1 MNRMICAGILS
12 SLMLLT
18 ACGGSSSSDNAE
30 NKKTLSGPTNV
41 AASSNGASINPA
53 EAEIIINTDGAN
65 SYTVHSG
72 EKIVVTFNRVYEI
85 NSFNLTRVNSSV
97 TTGSKPD
104 ITIELSADNVT
115 WKMFSAFNGCL
126 SFKQGKTDLGCGIS
140 PFPARYAR
148 IGVHNDKAFELIGF
162 EAIAEK

>member
-65 SYTVHSG
+65 SYTVQSD
-72 EKIVVTFNRVYEI
+72 EKIVVTFNRIYEI
-85 NSFNLTRVNSSV
+85 NSFNLTRTDSTI

-115 WKMFSAFNGCL
+115 WKAFSLLNGCL
-126 SFKQGKTDLGCGIS
+126 NFKQGKTDLSCDMK
-140 PFPARYAR
+140 PFLARYAR
-148 IGVHNDKAFELIGF
+148 IGVHNDKAFDLIGF